1 MPCRC
6 DNIYSGATQLWRLL
20 MEKQEITVTEL
31 KENGAVIEEKI
42 VYEKS
47 VDQLKNEVRDLE
59 YRKKSLYDQMIAMR
73 KTYKSYEEKQKA
85 LKDVIAKLEP
95 KTDAPGTVDDIF
107 ENL

>member
-1 MPCRC
+1 
-6 DNIYSGATQLWRLL
+6 
-20 MEKQEITVTEL
+20 MEKQEIKVTEL

-42 VYEKS
+42 VYEKN

-95 KTDAPGTVDDIF
+95 KTDALGTVDDIF

>member
-1 MPCRC
+1 
-6 DNIYSGATQLWRLL
+6 

-42 VYEKS
+42 VYEKN

-59 YRKKSLYDQMIAMR
+59 YRKKSLYEQMIAMR
-73 KTYKSYEEKQKA
+73 KMYKGYEEKQKA

-95 KTDAPGTVDDIF
+95 KNDAPGTVDDIF

>member
-1 MPCRC
+1 
-6 DNIYSGATQLWRLL
+6 
-20 MEKQEITVTEL
+20 MEKQEIKVTEL
-31 KENGAVIEEKI
+31 KENAAVIEEKI

-59 YRKKSLYDQMIAMR
+59 YRKKSLYDQMIEMR
-73 KTYKSYEEKQKA
+73 KTYKAYEEKQKA

-95 KTDAPGTVDDIF
+95 KTEIPGTVDDIF

>member
-1 MPCRC
+1 
-6 DNIYSGATQLWRLL
+6 
-20 MEKQEITVTEL
+20 MEKQEIKVTEL
-31 KENGAVIEEKI
+31 KENGAVIEETMT
-42 VYEKS
+42 YEKS

-59 YRKKSLYDQMIAMR
+59 YRKQSLYEQMVAMR
-73 KTYKSYEEKQKA
+73 KTYKGYEEKQKA

>member
-1 MPCRC
+1 
-6 DNIYSGATQLWRLL
+6 
-20 MEKQEITVTEL
+20 MEKQEIKVTEL

-59 YRKKSLYDQMIAMR
+59 YRKQSLYEQMMAMR
-73 KTYKSYEEKQKA
+73 KMYKGYEEKQKA

-95 KTDAPGTVDDIF
+95 KTETPGNVDDIF

>member
-1 MPCRC
+1 
-6 DNIYSGATQLWRLL
+6 
-20 MEKQEITVTEL
+20 MEKQEIKVTEL

-73 KTYKSYEEKQKA
+73 KTYKSY
-85 LKDVIAKLEP
+85 
-95 KTDAPGTVDDIF
+95 
-107 ENL
+107 

>member
-1 MPCRC
+1 
-6 DNIYSGATQLWRLL
+6 

-31 KENGAVIEEKI
+31 KENAAVIEEKI

-47 VDQLKNEVRDLE
+47 VDQLKNEVKDLE
-59 YRKKSLYDQMIAMR
+59 YRKKSLYDQMIEMR
-73 KTYKSYEEKQKA
+73 KTYKAYEEKQKA

-95 KTDAPGTVDDIF
+95 KTETPGTVDDIF

>member
-1 MPCRC
+1 
-6 DNIYSGATQLWRLL
+6 

-31 KENGAVIEEKI
+31 KENGAVIEETMT
-42 VYEKS
+42 YEKS
-47 VDQLKNEVRDLE
+47 IDQLKNEVRDLE

-95 KTDAPGTVDDIF
+95 VNAAPGTVDDIF

>member
-1 MPCRC
+1 
-6 DNIYSGATQLWRLL
+6 

-31 KENGAVIEEKI
+31 KENAAVIEEKI

-59 YRKKSLYDQMIAMR
+59 YRKKSLYDQMIEMR
-73 KTYKSYEEKQKA
+73 KTYKAYEEKQKA

-95 KTDAPGTVDDIF
+95 KTETPGTVDDIF

>member
-1 MPCRC
+1 
-6 DNIYSGATQLWRLL
+6 

-59 YRKKSLYDQMIAMR
+59 YRKKSLYDQMVAMR
-73 KTYKSYEEKQKA
+73 KTYKGYEEKQKA

-95 KTDAPGTVDDIF
+95 NKEAPGTVDEIF